1 MKKFS
6 FMIAVL
12 TILALAFSACSN
24 IVSDT
29 AAATGDTAARAATL
43 SVTSISTGTLTSNKT
58 SGSFTILATSEK
70 PVNVKASSTSYN
82 GTSYSRAIDLKGG
95 FNGAKPTYRAVQFNA
110 AKGETITVIA
120 NAAEN
125 RTLQISNGS
134 SILASKTVGTSTT
147 ALTYTTSAAG
157 TFYVYSKSCAISI
170 FSIVVAA
177 ASSSSSGSSG
187 SSSGSSGSSSSG
199 SSSSGSSSSSSSVTQ
214 ITLYKSSS
222 KVGTYSTI
230 QSALNAVGSSGTY
243 SIVIPK
249 GTYNENYINYNGNAS
264 ITIRGDTSATYGTD
278 VIIKGRGKNMNQERG
293 RELMELQGKCN
304 IVLMNL
310 SLVSNWDRAKNGN
323 SQAEVLGFDSTGTLA
338 AYNCSF
344 KSHQDTMRTTGKAW
358 FYKCDVEGDTDF
370 IWMESSGVVALYE
383 KCKIVSVYDSGASS
397 HESYIMAP
405 RATKAS
411 KVGKGVVLFNCTIQ
425 GTSGQTTYLFRN
437 PWGSNSNYYNQ
448 GAVVGCTFSGSGF
461 ASACAKSAAMGTSN
475 QQYIGW
481 KLDSSA
487 ASKFSSKM
495 SSIGTLSSSIVS
507 REYNGRKAILNR
519 MVSTSGS
526 FSTNSTVWDIDAVI
540 RNNNMSC
547 DADNSSN

>member
-1 MKKFS
+1 MKKTFR
-6 FMIAVL
+6 FVIGVLAV
-12 TILALAFSACSN
+12 LALAFTGCSN

-29 AAATGDTAARAATL
+29 AIDNGDIAARGATL
-43 SVTSISTGTLTSNKT
+43 SVSSISTGILTSNKT

-70 PVNVKASSTSYN
+70 PVNVKSSSISYN

-95 FNGAKPTYRAVQFNA
+95 FNGTKPTYRAIQFSA
-110 AKGETITVIA
+110 AKGDKITVIA
-120 NAAEN
+120 NAAAD

-134 SILASKTVGTSTT
+134 SIVASKTVGSSATSLSYTTT
-147 ALTYTTSAAG
+147 ASG
-157 TFYVYSKSCAISI
+157 TFYVYSKSSAISI
-170 FSIVVAA
+170 FSIVVT
-177 ASSSSSGSSG
+177 SSS
-187 SSSGSSGSSSSG
+187 SSSSG
-199 SSSSGSSSSSSSVTQ
+199 SSSSGSSSSSSSSGSVTK

-230 QSALNAVGSSGTY
+230 QSALNAVGSSGSY

-249 GTYNENYINYNGNAS
+249 GTYNENYINYNGSAS
-264 ITIRGDTSATYGTD
+264 ITIRGDTSASYGSD
-278 VIIKGRGKNMNQERG
+278 VIIKGRGKDMNREKG

-383 KCKIVSVYDSGASS
+383 KCKIVSVYDKGASN

-411 KVGKGVVLFNCTIQ
+411 KIGKGVVLFNCTIQ

-461 ASACAKSAAMGTSN
+461 AGACAKSAAMGTSN

-487 ASKFSSKM
+487 ASKFGSKM
-495 SSIGTLSSSIVS
+495 GSIGTLSSSIVS

-526 FSTNSTVWDIDAVI
+526 FSTNSSVWDIDAVI

-547 DADNSSN
+547 DSDKSSN

>member
-1 MKKFS
+1 MKKNFR
-6 FMIAVL
+6 FMIGVL
-12 TILALAFSACSN
+12 AILALAFTGCSN
-24 IVSDT
+24 IVTDVSTVDFGG
-29 AAATGDTAARAATL
+29 ADSRGATL
-43 SVTSISTGTLTSNKT
+43 SVSSLSTGSITSNKT
-58 SGSFTILATSEK
+58 SGSFTILATSDT
-70 PVNVKASSTSYN
+70 PVNVKSSSISYS
-82 GTSYSRAIDLKGG
+82 GTSYSKAIDLKGG
-95 FNGAKPTYRAVQFNA
+95 FNGAKPTYRAIKFSA
-110 AKGETITVIA
+110 SKGDKITVIA
-120 NAAEN
+120 NAGAD

-134 SILASKTVGTSTT
+134 SVVASKTVGTSAS
-147 ALTYTTSAAG
+147 ALSYTTTAAG
-157 TFYVYSKSCAISI
+157 TFYVYSKSCGINI
-170 FSIVVAA
+170 YSIVVAGSS
-177 ASSSSSGSSG
+177 SSSSSG
-187 SSSGSSGSSSSG
+187 
-199 SSSSGSSSSSSSVTQ
+199 SSSGSSSSSSSSSSGSVTK

-222 KVGTYSTI
+222 KVGTYNTI
-230 QSALNAVGSSGTY
+230 QSALNAVGSSGSYT
-243 SIVIPK
+243 IVIPK
-249 GTYNENYINYNGNAS
+249 GTYNENYINYNGSAS
-264 ITIRGDTSATYGTD
+264 ITIRGDTSASYGSD
-278 VIIKGRGKNMNQERG
+278 VIIKGRGKNMNQEKG

-310 SLVSNWDRAKNGN
+310 SLVSNWDRKKNGN

-383 KCKIVSVYDSGASS
+383 KCKIVSLYDSGASS

-411 KVGKGVVLFNCTIQ
+411 KMGKGVVLLNCTIQ
-425 GTSGQTTYLFRN
+425 GSSGQTTYLFRN

-495 SSIGTLSSSIVS
+495 SSIGTLSSSIKS
-507 REYNGRKAILNR
+507 REYGGRKAILNR
-519 MVSTSGS
+519 LVSTSGS
-526 FSTNSTVWDIDAVI
+526 FSTNSSVWDIDSVI
-540 RNNNMSC
+540 KNNKMSC
-547 DADNSSN
+547 DSDSSSN